1 MKKVAFDRDRTDDHL
16 IKSQALYQLS
26 YKGGVCA
33 RAVCVYVYYVQ
44 VKECEVDLLVAH
56 HDVHPERVVP
66 PVGGVRGTEVG
77 IEVAVRREGG
87 GGAEDPDADA
97 GKGERRLRAGDRR
110 DRLLSVQVV
119 VEERLAVGGLP
130 ERLRGLLDLLV
141 DERLLAGG
149 DGHEALLGEDLLQ
162 LDDREGVSRAP
173 DALRRLL
180 GLLGRA
186 RERRERL
193 LGLLGGAVARQ
204 RLKEVRLLGRHPA
217 VGAARRRHPRAVAV
231 GDALGVRLAAGIA
244 RLELRAVRRRVPG
257 VVAVAALVLQELG
270 AAHLAV
276 LPGRVLNEVAG
287 EDALGEPLRLA
298 VGAEHREVLGRR
310 LGRLRGRLLGD
321 GSH

>member
-56 HDVHPERVVP
+56 HDVHPECVVP
-66 PVGGVRGTEVG
+66 PVGVELSEVG

-87 GGAEDPDADA
+87 GGGGEPDA
-97 GKGERRLRAGDRR
+97 GNGERRLRAGDRR

-119 VEERLAVGGLP
+119 VEERLALGGLP

-204 RLKEVRLLGRHPA
+204 HLKEVRLLGRHPA
-217 VGAARRRHPRAVAV
+217 VGAARRRHPRAMAV
-231 GDALGVRLAAGIA
+231 GDALGVRLAAGVA

>member
-66 PVGGVRGTEVG
+66 PVGVELSEVG

-97 GKGERRLRAGDRR
+97 GKGEPERRLRAGDRR
-110 DRLLSVQVV
+110 DRLLGVQVV
-119 VEERLAVGGLP
+119 VEERLALGGLP

-231 GDALGVRLAAGIA
+231 GDALGVRLAAGVA

-310 LGRLRGRLLGD
+310 LGRLLGD

>member
-1 MKKVAFDRDRTDDHL
+1 
-16 IKSQALYQLS
+16 
-26 YKGGVCA
+26 VCA

-56 HDVHPERVVP
+56 HDVHPECVVP
-66 PVGGVRGTEVG
+66 PVGVELSEVG

-87 GGAEDPDADA
+87 GGGGEPDA

-110 DRLLSVQVV
+110 DRLLGVQVV
-119 VEERLAVGGLP
+119 VEERLAVGGLL

-231 GDALGVRLAAGIA
+231 GDALGVRLAAGVA
-244 RLELRAVRRRVPG
+244 RLDLRAVRRRVPG

-310 LGRLRGRLLGD
+310 LGD